1 MNIIKN
7 LKVIFL
13 IILATSHS
21 YSYAQDIQQKIKNI
35 VDSTYAADPK
45 AVGFALYVE
54 APDQYL
60 SFNYAVGYSDR
71 EKKQKLTADQPI
83 LIASTTKP
91 YVAASILRL
100 VEKGRLDINQPLK
113 KYLTPKSDKVLS
125 AAGYNT
131 NNITLKH
138 LLSHTSGIRDYVDE
152 GYFKF
157 IGEHPQHAWTR
168 DEQIARAAGLGKPL
182 SNPGEG
188 FHYADINFVLLTE
201 VIESVT
207 HQPYYKTMRK
217 LLGYKKRGLKVTRFA
232 KFENVSQNTAPQAH
246 QYWDQFGWDTCN
258 LDPSWDLY
266 GGGGIVTNVKE
277 MAVFFQKLFSGRIIK
292 NRNVLAQ
299 MTTDVPPNLEINY
312 CLGIRK
318 IKYAGLLGYN
328 HGGGLGTD
336 AVYIPQLNASIAVVA
351 LEAGHRPVAVEISKK
366 IAGLLNSN

>member
-1 MNIIKN
+1 MNTVKN

-13 IILATSHS
+13 IILAASN
-21 YSYAQDIQQKIKNI
+21 SYAQDIQQKIKDI

-54 APDQYL
+54 APDQNL
-60 SFNYAVGYSDR
+60 SFSYAVGYSER
-71 EKKQKLTADQPI
+71 ETKQKLTADQPI

-91 YVAASILRL
+91 YVAATILRL
-100 VEKGRLDINQPLK
+100 AEKGRLDINQPLK
-113 KYLTPKSDKVLS
+113 KYLTSKSDQVLS
-125 AAGYNT
+125 TAGYNT
-131 NNITLKH
+131 NSITLKH

-168 DEQIARAAGLGKPL
+168 EEQIIRAAGLGKPL

-201 VIESVT
+201 VIENVT

-217 LLGYKKRGLKVTRFA
+217 LLGYKKQGLKVTRFA
-232 KFENVSQNTAPQAH
+232 KFENALENTAPQTH
-246 QYWDQFGWDTCN
+246 QYWDQFGWDTYN
-258 LDPSWDLY
+258 LDTSWDLY

-277 MAVFFQKLFSGRIIK
+277 MAIFFQQLFGGKIIK
-292 NRNVLAQ
+292 NKNVLAQ

-318 IKYAGLLGYN
+318 VKYAGFLAYN

-366 IAGLLNSN
+366 IAGLLNGNK